1 MRVHELLALLRC
13 ADPAALVLVFPQ
25 YPDPS
30 DGAVLRDV
38 IVPEK
43 QWTRET
49 GLCGGKR
56 YEFFYPEDPDPV
68 TSSPSAEVSTEQVA
82 VVLIGE
88 DLGNFRL
95 PPK

>member
-1 MRVHELLALLRC
+1 MKVSELLDRLSG
-13 ADPAALVLVFPQ
+13 ADPEALVLVFPQ
-25 YPDPS
+25 YPDYS

-43 QWTRET
+43 HWTHET
-49 GLCGGKR
+49 GVWSGKP
-56 YEFFYPEDPDPV
+56 YDAFYPTDPNPEIPP
-68 TSSPSAEVSTEQVA
+68 SPDVVTEQVA

-95 PPK
+95 PLK